1 MFGFSK
7 ERRPPIVPPDSLS
20 GKPLITVVALMAFLA
35 SLAAGLVVMVADT
48 AKDWQGDLR
57 REITVRLKPQPQRDI
72 ETDIIRLTSM
82 LAPLSSIE
90 SLRVISREETLQTLS
105 PWLGQGLNP
114 ETLPL
119 PRLMALKL
127 RSDTNNQNSDINLI
141 NKVISSVPGASLD
154 DHRSWA
160 SRLSTMADT
169 VTLIGGVL
177 FLVVLSATALTVIF
191 ATRAAMADNRG
202 VVEVLHFI
210 GARDSF
216 IAREF
221 ERHFLKLGLIGACL
235 GSIVA
240 GTGLT
245 AAKAA
250 AQSARTSPAGH
261 QIQVLFGNFDMTWH
275 SLLAFI
281 AVALT
286 VASVTAITSRA
297 VVHKTLKGFD

>member
-1 MFGFSK
+1 
-7 ERRPPIVPPDSLS
+7 
-20 GKPLITVVALMAFLA
+20 MAFLA
-35 SLAAGLVVMVADT
+35 ALAAGLVVMVADT
-48 AKDWQGDLR
+48 AKDWQTDIR
-57 REITVRLKPQPQRDI
+57 REITVRIKPHPQRDI

-82 LAPLSSIE
+82 LTPLSSIE
-90 SLRVISREETLQTLS
+90 TLRVIPREETVRTLS

-114 ETLPL
+114 EALPL

-127 RSDTNNQNSDINLI
+127 RNEQTSQEADLNLI
-141 NKVISSVPGASLD
+141 RKVIASVPGASLD
-154 DHRSWA
+154 DHRGWSN
-160 SRLSTMADT
+160 RLSSMADT
-169 VTLIGGVL
+169 VTWIGGVL

-235 GSIVA
+235 GSVVA

-250 AQSARTSPAGH
+250 AQSARSSPAGY
-261 QIQVLFGNFDMTWH
+261 QIQALFGSFEMTWH
-275 SLLAFI
+275 SLLALV

-286 VASVTAITSRA
+286 VASVTSITSRA
-297 VVHKTLKGFD
+297 VVHKTLRDFDER